1 MNIKLSDYILENSIS
16 SASVED
22 IMLEQSIAE
31 VEVTSCL
38 LESYFRQ
45 YEIALYEEYDTEIE
59 DIEKNVTVEESYSND
74 EEVIEIEDFFT
85 ESKKTETEP
94 EAQETSEKP
103 TEQTGYEIK
112 VKEGHN
118 KVIDQA
124 IEKNQKMSL
133 GSKILKG
140 IGKFIASAVTWFMRA
155 WNRFM
160 GYLAGKKIDK
170 FIKRLENMSK
180 EEKDN
185 FKAEFSTSMCRC
197 VTKEDITVKIG
208 GVFDQLIEFMNGTGK
223 FVLENNLNDKIN
235 DPESAEMVRAS
246 IGLMGN
252 LKDAIPNDFKLVN
265 VRKPI
270 PIVASGIMSGIFITY
285 SKFMQGQQ
293 MFFTN
298 FLKKL
303 GERNKEKIG
312 LTDERMNDL
321 PELTKVVKR
330 YRGLIKI
337 VGTLL
342 TSALNK
348 AEKKS
353 GYIDAGK
360 GEYVELNWDQTYMNL
375 KQWRESTDSKTV
387 KLTRKAIDKKVF
399 ISNAADAI
407 AADATAKPVLDLA
420 KVTFSMYKEL
430 YAITLNQ
437 MSAATRYLGNAIKNI
452 ERTISTEAPSS
463 EEPNE
468 KKEVEIAEEYAL
480 PDTKYESY

>member
-1 MNIKLSDYILENSIS
+1 M
-16 SASVED
+16 
-22 IMLEQSIAE
+22 
-31 VEVTSCL
+31 
-38 LESYFRQ
+38 
-45 YEIALYEEYDTEIE
+45 YEEYDTEIE
-59 DIEKNVTVEESYSND
+59 EIEKNVTVEESYSND

-94 EAQETSEKP
+94 EAQETPEEP
-103 TEQTGYEIK
+103 TEQKGYEIK

-208 GVFDQLIEFMNGTGK
+208 SVFDQLIEFMKGTGK

-235 DPESAEMVRAS
+235 DPESAEIVRAS

-337 VGTLL
+337 VGT
-342 TSALNK
+342 
-348 AEKKS
+348 
-353 GYIDAGK
+353 
-360 GEYVELNWDQTYMNL
+360 
-375 KQWRESTDSKTV
+375 
-387 KLTRKAIDKKVF
+387 AIDKKVF

-468 KKEVEIAEEYAL
+468 KKEVEIAN
-480 PDTKYESY
+480 SCNQNW